1 MLPLRDRAFRQVGT
15 VSGRLEVD
23 AHRQLNRMILPSGIA
38 RREAVAHAEV
48 EILVGRHVAYLEVAH
63 ELPGH
68 VVVKSPA

>member
-1 MLPLRDRAFRQVGT
+1 
-15 VSGRLEVD
+15 
-23 AHRQLNRMILPSGIA
+23 MILPSGIA

-48 EILVGRHVAYLEVAH
+48 EILVGRHVAHLEVAH